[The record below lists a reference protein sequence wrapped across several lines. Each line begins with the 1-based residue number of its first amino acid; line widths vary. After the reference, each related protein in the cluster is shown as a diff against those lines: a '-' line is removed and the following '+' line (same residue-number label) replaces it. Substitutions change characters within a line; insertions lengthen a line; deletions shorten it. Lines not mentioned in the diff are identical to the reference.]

1 MAKGGSP
8 MLIALGFFFFGL
20 MSVFSMS
27 RIGNLGQS
35 SCDNIQNM
43 VSSRSDDSKANLIN
57 IMAEIKEIK
66 NRKSHTDTVDSVP
79 NVIQSDKDDGND
91 KNNNINVEK
100 EAIIKELQEKLNSC
114 LADARQQEQQ
124 QEQEQQPPSSSMTQA
139 TRTSAS
145 ASSSTI
151 AVINNILTFAAPL
164 VARDVAKVDV
174 NGLLI
179 AAGGSKI
186 THFSLDVGFNK
197 GRVTVNDWL
206 EKQQNLFV
214 ICVEAIPALFTLFET
229 MMASE
234 TQIGDGGDG
243 AGDGDTVV
251 PYWKLTKFHASQRAL
266 VYKKICHDEKR
277 CMMINGAVSST
288 PGVAEFNTGVGR
300 DANGQGA
307 TDTGSLFAFRNDGA
321 RERAKKW
328 SATLVRKFRLDE
340 LLKFI
345 PIPTDNYSWDTFKV
359 DIQGGDVDALVSAG
373 KYLKYFTCVI
383 GEFDVGSYQI
393 PDVVQTNPTP
403 ILKAAGFV
411 NTNIV
416 GRSVWIN
423 PKYKN
428 HYLADPESFGCHR
441 VHDVP
446 ASLNQLIAAFNKL

>member
-1 MAKGGSP
+1 

-20 MSVFSMS
+20 MSGFSVS
-27 RIGNLGQS
+27 RIGNPGQ
-35 SCDNIQNM
+35 
-43 VSSRSDDSKANLIN
+43 
-57 IMAEIKEIK
+57 
-66 NRKSHTDTVDSVP
+66 T
-79 NVIQSDKDDGND
+79 
-91 KNNNINVEK
+91 
-100 EAIIKELQEKLNSC
+100 
-114 LADARQQEQQ
+114 
-124 QEQEQQPPSSSMTQA
+124 SSMTQA

-145 ASSSTI
+145 TSSSTI
-151 AVINNILTFAAPL
+151 AVTSNILTFAAPL
-164 VARDVAKVDV
+164 VARDVAKVDA

-179 AAGGSKI
+179 AAGASKI

-234 TQIGDGGDG
+234 TQIGDGGSG

-266 VYKKICHDEKR
+266 VYKKLCHDEKR

-300 DANGQGA
+300 DANGKGA
-307 TDTGSLFAFRNDGA
+307 TDTGSLFAFRNGGA

-393 PDVVQTNPTP
+393 PDGVQTNPTP
-403 ILKAAGFV
+403 ILIAAGFV

-428 HYLADPESFGCHR
+428 QYLADPESFGCHR

-446 ASLNQLIAAFNKL
+446 ASLNRLIAAFKKL

>member
-1 MAKGGSP
+1 

-20 MSVFSMS
+20 MSGFSMS
-27 RIGNLGQS
+27 RIGDAGQS
-35 SCDNIQNM
+35 SCDNIQNSNN
-43 VSSRSDDSKANLIN
+43 VRSRSDDSNANLKN

-66 NRKSHTDTVDSVP
+66 NRKSQTDTFDSVP
-79 NVIQSDKDDGND
+79 KVIQSDKEDGN
-91 KNNNINVEK
+91 NNNNKIHLENV
-100 EAIIKELQEKLNSC
+100 ATIKELQEKLNSC
-114 LADARQQEQQ
+114 LELATSTIKELPP
-124 QEQEQQPPSSSMTQA
+124 PPSSSMTQA
-139 TRTSAS
+139 ASTSAS
-145 ASSSTI
+145 TSSSTI
-151 AVINNILTFAAPL
+151 AVTNNILTFAAPL
-164 VARDVAKVDV
+164 VVRDVAKVDA
-174 NGLLI
+174 NGFLI
-179 AAGGSKI
+179 AAGASKI

-234 TQIGDGGDG
+234 TQIGDGGSG

-266 VYKKICHDEKR
+266 VYKKFCHDEKR

-300 DANGQGA
+300 DANGKGA
-307 TDTGSLFAFRNDGA
+307 TDTGSLFAFRNGGA

-345 PIPTDNYSWDTFKV
+345 PLPTDNYSWDTFKV

-393 PDVVQTNPTP
+393 PNGVQTNPTP
-403 ILKAAGFV
+403 ILLAAGFI

-428 HYLADPESFGCHR
+428 QYLADPESFGCHR

-446 ASLNQLIAAFNKL
+446 ASLNRLIAAFKKL

>member
-1 MAKGGSP
+1 MSKGGSP

-20 MSVFSMS
+20 MSGFSMS
-27 RIGNLGQS
+27 RIGDAGQS
-35 SCDNIQNM
+35 SCDNIQNSNN
-43 VSSRSDDSKANLIN
+43 VRSRSDDSNANLKN

-66 NRKSHTDTVDSVP
+66 NRKSQTDTFDSVP
-79 NVIQSDKDDGND
+79 KVIQSDKEDGN
-91 KNNNINVEK
+91 NNNNKIHLENV
-100 EAIIKELQEKLNSC
+100 ATIKELQEKLNSC
-114 LADARQQEQQ
+114 LELATSTIKELPP
-124 QEQEQQPPSSSMTQA
+124 PPSSSMTQA
-139 TRTSAS
+139 ASTSAS
-145 ASSSTI
+145 TSSSTI
-151 AVINNILTFAAPL
+151 AVTNNILTFAAPL
-164 VARDVAKVDV
+164 VVRDVAKVDA
-174 NGLLI
+174 NGFII
-179 AAGGSKI
+179 AAGASKI

-234 TQIGDGGDG
+234 TQIGDGGSG

-266 VYKKICHDEKR
+266 VYKKFCHDEKR

-307 TDTGSLFAFRNDGA
+307 TDTGSLFAFRNGGA

-345 PIPTDNYSWDTFKV
+345 PIPTDKYSWDTFKV

-393 PDVVQTNPTP
+393 PNGVQTNPTP
-403 ILKAAGFV
+403 ILLAAGFI

-428 HYLADPESFGCHR
+428 QYLADPESFGCHR

-446 ASLNQLIAAFNKL
+446 ASLNRLIAAFKKL

>member
-1 MAKGGSP
+1 MSKGGSP

-20 MSVFSMS
+20 MSGFSMS
-27 RIGNLGQS
+27 RIGDAGQS
-35 SCDNIQNM
+35 SCDNIQNSNN
-43 VSSRSDDSKANLIN
+43 VRSRSDDSNANLKN

-66 NRKSHTDTVDSVP
+66 NRKSQTDTSDSVSK
-79 NVIQSDKDDGND
+79 VIQSDKEDGN
-91 KNNNINVEK
+91 NNNNKINLENV
-100 EAIIKELQEKLNSC
+100 ATIKELQEKLNSC
-114 LADARQQEQQ
+114 LELATSTIKELPP
-124 QEQEQQPPSSSMTQA
+124 PPSSSMTQA
-139 TRTSAS
+139 TSTSAS
-145 ASSSTI
+145 TSSSTI
-151 AVINNILTFAAPL
+151 AVTNNILTFAAPL
-164 VARDVAKVDV
+164 VARDVAKVDA

-179 AAGGSKI
+179 AAGASKI

-234 TQIGDGGDG
+234 TQIGDGGSG

-266 VYKKICHDEKR
+266 VYKKLCHDEKR

-307 TDTGSLFAFRNDGA
+307 TDTGSLFAFRNGGA

-345 PIPTDNYSWDTFKV
+345 PLPTDNYSWDTFKV
-359 DIQGGDVDALVSAG
+359 DIQGGDVDAIVSAG

-393 PDVVQTNPTP
+393 PDGVQTNPTP
-403 ILKAAGFV
+403 ILIAAGFV

-428 HYLADPESFGCHR
+428 QYLADPESFGCHR

-446 ASLNQLIAAFNKL
+446 ASLNRLIAAFKKL